1 MKTDPEFT
9 YHPSVSRRQVLR
21 GVGATLTLPWLP
33 SLATAQR
40 DKPVENGP
48 PRRWASMVFANGVNV
63 DHWWA
68 KGDGEDMELSSALS
82 PLAPHR
88 ADIMPIDG
96 LRLFEERLFPVH
108 VPYFTNF
115 LSGGIVENCVV
126 AGSKG
131 KQPGGDGRDPRIPD
145 VAQSLDHYLASK
157 IGHLTPVPCL
167 TLGIE
172 APSYGIKAGRPQIY
186 YDTISWSDRQ
196 TPIAPEIYPRA
207 AFDQLFDVSALVE
220 KRSVLDTVYGQ
231 AKSLGHKI
239 NHADREKLDEYMEG
253 IREIERRI
261 DVATSEGRLEG
272 WQPSLS
278 EPDMSPPPHE
288 LPQNIPEHMKLMI
301 DIMILG
307 FRMDKTRISTLLF
320 NNDTSGMLF
329 DFLDGVE
336 KAPMHG
342 AISHHR
348 KNPRTLEMYR
358 KINQYHVELLAYT
371 LEKMKS
377 IDEGNGTTLL
387 DNTMLLF
394 GSTMR
399 DGDSHD
405 GRDLP
410 LILCGRGGGTI
421 QPGRTL
427 KKYGVDAE
435 RRLCNL
441 HLSMLNRMGVSDER
455 FGNSL
460 GVLDEIGG

>member
-307 FRMDKTRISTLLF
+307 FRMDKTRIATLQF
-320 NNDTSGMLF
+320 NNDGTNYMKFG
-329 DFLDGVE
+329 FLDGVPNKE
-336 KAPMHG
+336 HHG
-342 AISHHR
+342 ISHHGGDPDR
-348 KNPRTLEMYR
+348 KEHHCRTIR
-358 KINQYHVELLAYT
+358 YHSAQLAYFM
-371 LEKMKS
+371 ERMKS
-377 IDEGNGTTLL
+377 IDEGGVSML
-387 DNTMLLF
+387 DNSSILF
-394 GSTMR
+394 GTNFI
-399 DGDSHD
+399 DGHHHDVDSV
-405 GRDLP
+405 P
-410 LILCGRGGGTI
+410 LIAAGGKNTIRGGRVI
-421 QPGRTL
+421 S
-427 KKYGVDAE
+427 AE
-435 RRLCNL
+435 REMDRPACNL
-441 HLSMLNRMGVSDER
+441 YLAMLHRMGVPSKS
-455 FGNSL
+455 FGDSAHPL
-460 GVLDEIGG
+460 KQLS